1 MSSRSISNKTRRL
14 CIYFFY
20 DKDGIV
26 DDYVVYYLQSMQE
39 FFSEICVVVNGF
51 LTEEAR
57 KKIES
62 VCQRLIIRENKGF
75 DSWAYKEALESYGFE
90 YIANNFEEVLLN
102 NFTCFGPVGSFAP
115 MFKKMGKSVCD
126 FWGHCRYYP
135 HKGQKVKNIP
145 IPEHLMSYFI
155 LFRKN
160 ILKSKFWSEYWHTLQ
175 PINDYDDA
183 RLNHE
188 FRLTPYF
195 EKLGFISDSY
205 MNCERAYKIKTNG
218 SVFDAYYQLVKEK
231 SPLLKRKVF
240 FSKNGKYCFYVLFS
254 RYNKILYY
262 IKLHNLYDLKLI
274 FSNLI
279 RTGNFTFSKNKLTF
293 RRKLKYFILGKIFN
307 IKTYNN
313 KIAQYPDF
321 KFIKKIIE

>member
-20 DKDGIV
+20 DKDGVV
-26 DDYVVYYLQSMQE
+26 DDYVIYYLQAMKE

-51 LTEEAR
+51 LTEGAI
-57 KKIES
+57 KKIEP

-75 DSWAYKEALESYGFE
+75 DAWAYKEALESYGFE
-90 YIANNFEEVLLN
+90 YIANDFDEVLLN
-102 NFTCFGPVGSFAP
+102 NFTCFGPIGSFAP
-115 MFKKMGKSVCD
+115 MFEKMEKSVCD
-126 FWGHCRYYP
+126 FWGHCRHYP

-160 ILKSKFWSEYWHTLQ
+160 ILKSKFWVEYWKTLQ

-195 EKLGFISDSY
+195 EKLGFISESY
-205 MNCERAYKIKTNG
+205 MNRERDYKIKTNG
-218 SVFDAYYQLVKEK
+218 SVFDAYYQLVKEN
-231 SPLLKRKVF
+231 SPLLKRKIF
-240 FSKNGKYCFYVLFS
+240 FVQKGKYRFCVPFG

-262 IKLHNLYDLKLI
+262 INAHHLYNLKLI

-279 RTGNFTFSKNKLTF
+279 RTGDFAFSKNKLTLG
-293 RRKLKYFILGKIFN
+293 RKLKYFILGKVLRIN
-307 IKTYNN
+307 YYCN

-321 KFIKKIIE
+321 KFIKKIMK